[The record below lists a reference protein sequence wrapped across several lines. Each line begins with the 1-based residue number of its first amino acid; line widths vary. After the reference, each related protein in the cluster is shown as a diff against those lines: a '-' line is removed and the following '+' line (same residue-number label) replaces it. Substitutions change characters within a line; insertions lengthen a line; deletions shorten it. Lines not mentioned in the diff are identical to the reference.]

1 MKQHIVHDPTT
12 AEYAGG
18 LDAVWHQWETPLREA
33 ERLLHAGAARYDA
46 PGDAVADLLRKVQYK
61 AHTASEF
68 ASGLRPP
75 LPAVDAHEMLV
86 TSLDNCRDTLGVL
99 AVRAELDE
107 LDEHTAEIGL
117 QTVSSTRNA
126 FQTARYSSTA
136 AWQFSESIEP
146 MYIQPTVL
154 TSGRDRMNIVLW
166 ALVALC
172 ALVFTVLLFEV
183 FLLTPVR

>member
-1 MKQHIVHDPTT
+1 MRQHIVQDSTT

-18 LDAVWHQWETPLREA
+18 LESVWGQWEPSLRDV

-46 PGDAVADLLRKVQYK
+46 PGDGVAELLRKAQYR

-75 LPAVDAHEMLV
+75 LAAVDAHEFL
-86 TSLDNCRDTLGVL
+86 TTALDNCRDTLGVL

-117 QTVSSTRNA
+117 GTVSATREA
-126 FQTARYSSTA
+126 FQSARHSSA
-136 AWQFSESIEP
+136 AAYRFTTD
-146 MYIQPTVL
+146 MQPIYTQPVPVKRSGSAVNVL
-154 TSGRDRMNIVLW
+154 LW
-166 ALVALC
+166 ALVATC
-172 ALVFTVLLFEV
+172 ALLFTVLLFEV
-183 FLLTPVR
+183 FLLTPVN

>member
-1 MKQHIVHDPTT
+1 MKQHMVHDSTT

-18 LDAVWHQWETPLREA
+18 LDAVWRQWEPSLRRA

-46 PGDAVADLLRKVQYK
+46 PGEDVAELLRRSQYG

-75 LPAVDAHEMLV
+75 LAAVDAHDYLV
-86 TSLDNCRDTLGVL
+86 TALDNCRDTLGVL

-117 QTVSSTRNA
+117 HTVTSTRDA
-126 FQTARYSSTA
+126 FQTARNSSA
-136 AWQFSESIEP
+136 AAYRFTTD
-146 MYIQPTVL
+146 MQPIYVQSQPQPQGGRAVTVL
-154 TSGRDRMNIVLW
+154 LW
-166 ALVALC
+166 ALVATC
-172 ALVFTVLLFEV
+172 AVMFTVLLFEV
-183 FLLTPVR
+183 FLLTPVS